1 MQFVLLLNFL
11 QLLEVTFVFYLL
23 HLEKLLVVWA
33 VTARELV
40 ADLVLSDLDTY

>member
-23 HLEKLLVVWA
+23 HLEKLLVVLA
-33 VTARELV
+33 VKV
-40 ADLVLSDLDTY
+40 LVLVVD

>member
-23 HLEKLLVVWA
+23 HLEKLLVELGVK
-33 VTARELV
+33 VLVLV
-40 ADLVLSDLDTY
+40 AD